1 MRKERLKGSNSSI
14 SHLSLFIWLS
24 SLFPLETRA
33 YLHMPHYVLTL
44 FRLMNVLFLVLVLMI
59 PAQIAASFGGQREK
73 PPKPERQK
81 EAGGLPSLSDV
92 GRHQRVKERKADR
105 TPRDDG
111 DENAGESTD
120 NGQNDKRPTPGR
132 LEEPDQLP
140 ALTDAAFRQGF
151 VDGKPGGEQ
160 EARERGRDLGRA
172 SGHQRGFL
180 AGGQRCE
187 ADAKESEYKRGLRE
201 GEDQSRPQGYLAGVK
216 AGEDAARI
224 QALRDGTQAGQLRAE
239 QDAYQ
244 AAYEVGAE
252 EGSRKAEADREGIL
266 VRAESEGKAA
276 GREEARRQADL
287 IEYQKARDAYR
298 QKRFAQPPFYR
309 ESYSLTDPPRPFTRA
324 SLFQRPSVAK
334 VALVQSLES
343 VMAGSGDDSL
353 PPQDSSG
360 ISPDYRYAN
369 PNPNYATQAENR
381 AYRQGYREGYQQ
393 RFQNVFPDVFRS
405 VYLEAFRIA
414 EVEGCTAA
422 RARSYETEYQRGRE
436 DGTRVGYRESYQKA
450 YDETYARLVEVI
462 RNGEIEK
469 AYRIA
474 YPQFYQQFLLKGRT
488 DGYRNRTDQLYSQI
502 FNEAKS
508 TEFQARYPAFAR
520 DATQRGIED
529 EMNEFVQHP
538 VQMVFAEA
546 IESVPNGLIEPGEP
560 MKLRVQLRNFST
572 DVIPASTISILV
584 QRSDPKNI
592 QLPQPFVVLNQALQ
606 PDSLTDISDV
616 MDIIITDTALV
627 VKDPTTGQPASAP
640 VRIEVSATGNKLTGQ
655 PISFELTPHYQ
666 MKIELT
672 EVPTFR
678 EGILSPLKFR
688 ITNQSTTKPSPVSRF
703 SVKFDDF
710 YVEIPQSDVL
720 LEPLEPGAAA
730 EITLPVLTRRNEA
743 NILAALSI
751 GVFNQN
757 GRKLGKAEVVPQLR
771 VVNSY
776 QLLFP
781 GDPLKKLRKAGKENL
796 DVYINNI
803 ISPNGQNIELLVRR
817 VEDSAPFLTV
827 TEQPKMIPLIGKSTS
842 KKATVSFE
850 ISRDNTGGLLEFELR
865 ENGVPVLIRWVEF

>member
-1 MRKERLKGSNSSI
+1 MPRRPPTFIRLTVVSSM
-14 SHLSLFIWLS
+14 LL
-24 SLFPLETRA
+24 
-33 YLHMPHYVLTL
+33 
-44 FRLMNVLFLVLVLMI
+44 VLFFPVQLVTAL
-59 PAQIAASFGGQREK
+59 SFQRGKE
-73 PPKPERQK
+73 PKPERQK
-81 EAGGLPSLSDV
+81 EAKDLPSLSEVD
-92 GRHQRVKERKADR
+92 RHQRVRERKADR
-105 TPRDDG
+105 VDRAEDTEDQSDDG
-111 DENAGESTD
+111 
-120 NGQNDKRPTPGR
+120 QNEKRPTPGR
-132 LEEPDQLP
+132 LQEPDNLP
-140 ALTDAAFRQGF
+140 ALTDTAFRQGF
-151 VDGKPGGEQ
+151 VDGKPGGDQ

-187 ADAKESEYKRGLRE
+187 SDAKEAEYKRGLRE
-201 GEDQSRPQGYLAGVK
+201 GEEQSRPKGYLAGVK

-244 AAYEVGAE
+244 AAYELGAE
-252 EGSRKAEADREGIL
+252 EGSRQAESDRQSIL

-298 QKRFAQPPFYR
+298 QKRMANPPFYR

-324 SLFQRPSVAK
+324 SLVHAPSVAK
-334 VALVQSLES
+334 VALVQLPPSA
-343 VMAGSGDDSL
+343 MASSPEFCP
-353 PPQDSSG
+353 PPQDPSG

-405 VYLEAFRIA
+405 VYLEAFRVA
-414 EVEGCTAA
+414 EVEGCNAA
-422 RARSYETEYQRGRE
+422 RVRSYETEYQRGRE
-436 DGTRVGYRESYQKA
+436 DGTRVGYQESYQKA

-462 RNGEIEK
+462 RTGEIEK

-474 YPQFYQQFLLKGRT
+474 YPQFYQQFLMKGRT
-488 DGYRNRTDQLYSQI
+488 DGYRNRTEQLYSQI
-502 FNEAKS
+502 YNEAKA
-508 TEFQARYPAFAR
+508 TEFQARYPGFAR

-538 VQMVFAEA
+538 VQLVFAEA

-560 MKLRVQLRNFST
+560 MKLRIQLRNFST
-572 DVIPASTISILV
+572 DVISASTITILV

-616 MDIIITDTALV
+616 MDIIIADTALA
-627 VKDPTTGQPASAP
+627 VKNSTTGQPASAP
-640 VRIEVSATGNKLTGQ
+640 VRIEVAATGNKLAGQ
-655 PISFELTPHYQ
+655 PVSFELTPQYQ

-672 EVPTFR
+672 EVPVFR
-678 EGILSPLKFR
+678 EGISSSLKFR
-688 ITNQSTTKPSPVSRF
+688 VTNQSSAKPSPVSRF
-703 SVKFDDF
+703 SVKFDDYF
-710 YVEIPQSDVL
+710 VEIPQSDVL

-757 GRKLGKAEVVPQLR
+757 GRKLGKAEVVPQLK

-781 GDPLKKLRKAGKENL
+781 GDPLKKLRRAGKESL

-803 ISPNGQNIELLVRR
+803 TSPNGQNVELLVRR

-827 TEQPKMIPLIGKSTS
+827 TEQAKMIPLIGKSTS